1 MMSRELRIGIFVG
14 TAIVILAVF
23 IFYVGNLSLLFKKA
37 GYAISVDFDSAE
49 GLEKRAVV
57 KMSGVKIGFIKDIR
71 LERRRA
77 RLLLNIFAGVE
88 IPKDSKAT
96 AAMLGLLGEKY
107 LDIIP
112 GNSTENITPGG
123 TLTGETS
130 VGFER
135 IGGLLASVGTELKA
149 AGGAVKEMLGP
160 ETKENLNR
168 ALENLA
174 SVSADLKDLIGRN
187 QKGIQDTVGGASR
200 AFQNMDK
207 KVEEVAAALA
217 ETVKLVKDM
226 AAENRGSLKLDLERI
241 QDVIGKMEEA
251 LKLLTSSLE
260 KIAKGEGT
268 LGKLVQDPGLYM
280 KASDALDDVRSA
292 AKPLAALRGRF
303 DLQAD
308 YYGRSELL
316 RSAVAAGLWFS
327 PNVFV
332 EGGLVRNPW
341 TKAFTF
347 SLSGG
352 TRWGGL
358 VPRAGIIESEF
369 GLGLDY
375 YAFDDRWSV
384 GLEGFDFN
392 RAESPHYR
400 LYSRFSPAK
409 RFYVIAGVDDFS
421 LAARREFFFGLGV
434 ELR

>member
-1 MMSRELRIGIFVG
+1 MLSRELRIGIFVG
-14 TAIVILAVF
+14 TAFVILAVF

-37 GYAISVDFDSAE
+37 GYEISVDFDSAE
-49 GLEKRAVV
+49 GLERRAEV
-57 KMSGVKIGFIKDIR
+57 KMSGVKIGFIKDIK

-77 RLLLNIFAGVE
+77 RILLNIFPGVE
-88 IPKDSKAT
+88 IPQDSKAT

-112 GNSTENITPGG
+112 GHSTENIAPGG
-123 TLTGETS
+123 SLPGETS

-135 IGGLLASVGTELKA
+135 IGGLLASVGTQLKD

-160 ETKENLNR
+160 ETKANLNR

-174 SVSADLKDLIGRN
+174 AVSADLKDLIGRN
-187 QKGIQDTVGGASR
+187 QKDIQEAVGGARR
-200 AFQNMDK
+200 AFQNVDK
-207 KVEEVAAALA
+207 RVEEVASALE

-241 QDVIGKMEEA
+241 HDVLGKMEEA

-260 KIAKGEGT
+260 KVNKGEGT
-268 LGKLVQDPGLYM
+268 LGKLVQDPGLYT
-280 KASDALDDVRSA
+280 KASDALDEVRSA
-292 AKPLAALRGRF
+292 AKPLASLRGRL

-308 YYGRSELL
+308 YYGRSELV

-327 PNVFV
+327 PKAFV

-341 TKAFTF
+341 TKSFTF

-352 TRWGGL
+352 YRWGAF

-375 YAFDDRWSV
+375 YAFGDRWSV

-400 LYSRFSPAK
+400 VYSRFSPAK
-409 RFYVIAGVDDFS
+409 RFYLIAGVDDFS
-421 LAARREFFFGLGV
+421 LAARREFFFGVGV
-434 ELR
+434 EMK